1 MKKLVLGRWESS
13 ELRKHGVV
21 EIIRS
26 GFNILVENEKDWI
39 DGEYRITIINP
50 YDKVVLYERK
60 EKWKKNYKEL
70 SMTLTSQKLD

>member
-1 MKKLVLGRWESS
+1 MKKLVLDRWETN
-13 ELRKHGVV
+13 ELRKNGVV

-60 EKWKKNYKEL
+60 EKWKKNYKDL